1 MSATL
6 SALRDSRVGIWGIG
20 RETIA
25 FAGRLRRV
33 ASQGVAVAASDAPD
47 PRAAEL
53 AERTASGDELLPALL
68 TCDVVVRSPGVS
80 IYRDEVRELEAAG
93 IRVTTSTAL
102 WLDEPRAAP
111 VIGVTGT
118 KGKSTTASLIAH
130 LLRAAGAT
138 VELAGNV
145 GRPAIELLDVPAP
158 ELYVLELSSYQIADL
173 RTGVDVAVVTSLFPE
188 HLDWHGSTERYFA
201 DKLRLLSLAPLR
213 LAVINGCDERLR
225 DAATTARV
233 VRYGCEGEF
242 TLRGSAVVRR
252 GDLIVGA
259 EDLPLHGEH
268 NLLNL
273 AGALSAASAVDRLPA
288 DVTGALATFEA
299 LPHRL
304 RSLGWR
310 EGVEWIDDS
319 ISTTPESTIAA
330 LRSFP
335 ERRPLVLIGGG
346 FDREQD
352 FASLGAE
359 LARRGVTV
367 IALPA
372 NGERLVQAA
381 RAAGAIDGRLIEAE
395 DLEAAIGLARRA
407 AASGGVVL
415 LSPAAPSF
423 GQFASFEERGRR
435 FAELAGFATV

>member
-1 MSATL
+1 MSATI
-6 SALRDSRVGIWGIG
+6 SALSGKRVGIWGIG

-25 FAGRLRRV
+25 FAAQLERALGERL
-33 ASQGVAVAASDAPD
+33 AVAVSDADD
-47 PRAAEL
+47 PRGPEL
-53 AERTASGDELLPALL
+53 ATTYAHGEELLPALM

-80 IYRDEVRELEAAG
+80 IHRPEVRELTDRG
-93 IRVTTSTAL
+93 IAVTTSTAL
-102 WLDEPRAAP
+102 WLDEPREAP

-130 LLRAAGAT
+130 LLRAAGAA

-145 GRPAIELLDVPAP
+145 GRPAIELLATPVPDV
-158 ELYVLELSSYQIADL
+158 YVLELSSYQIADL
-173 RTGVDVAVVTSLFPE
+173 RTGVDIAVVTSLFPE

-201 DKLRLLSLAPLR
+201 DKLRLLSLPPLR
-213 LAVINGCDERLR
+213 LAILNGCDERLR

-242 TLRGSAVVRR
+242 RLRETAIVRQ
-252 GDLIVGA
+252 GDLIVGV

-288 DVTGALATFEA
+288 DLTAALATFEA

-310 EGVEWIDDS
+310 DGVEWIDDS

-359 LARRGVTV
+359 LARRGATV

-372 NGERLVQAA
+372 NGQRLVQAA
-381 RAAGAIDGRLIEAE
+381 RAAGAAPGRLLEAE
-395 DLEAAIGLARRA
+395 DLEGAIGLARGA
-407 AASGGVVL
+407 AASGGLVL

-435 FAELAGFATV
+435 FAELAGFG